1 MGSSK
6 TSRSGPGWS
15 APNTPGNIANAKQT
29 YSKGSRSTAEGT
41 HENSGPAMRGGMS
54 KGARNKSSSGKTSA
68 KNSGPYGQS

>member
-6 TSRSGPGWS
+6 TSRSGPGWA
-15 APNTPGNIANAKQT
+15 APNQPGNIANAKQT

-41 HENSGPAMRGGMS
+41 HENSGPKMRGSTS
-54 KGARNKSSSGKTSA
+54 KAGNKSSSSKGSA